1 MTRNLAATSTSMPR
15 NTPSTREA
23 IDPTDVSRNDFPQE
37 DVALHRKWQDLHDR
51 AKDALK
57 QLYAD
62 GIGFAQIANEG
73 IDTAVLRNLYTEL
86 DIPVPMMAQPN
97 QFEIHQTTVG
107 NATIPL
113 EITEPLE
120 RAVKNIPQKEAENN
134 GIDSPKTSS
143 KSAPNLE
150 MLKDSPN
157 AASSKGLASQTSL
170 LLKENV
176 SKTGSKTNGGNTTI
190 RDPYTPSLQSSTLLY
205 KPRQITKAPKLVSNN
220 LLGKP
225 TASKTGDLERKDY
238 IARMLA
244 AKAVKSISTQIIVV
258 SPSASIN
265 RPKETASKT
274 PLVGENQLDDIDQ
287 RSVYVNNIPSTAAE
301 GDIKQLFSG
310 FELLVPS
317 LFI

>member
-1 MTRNLAATSTSMPR
+1 MMRNRATTSTSMPR

-23 IDPTDVSRNDFPQE
+23 IGTTDVSKNDFPQE

-86 DIPVPMMAQPN
+86 GIPVPLMTQAN

-107 NATIPL
+107 SATIPL
-113 EITEPLE
+113 KITEPLE
-120 RAVKNIPQKEAENN
+120 RAVKNIPQKEGETN
-134 GIDSPKTSS
+134 GIDSLKTSTQ
-143 KSAPNLE
+143 SAQNLE
-150 MLKDSPN
+150 MFKDSSN
-157 AASSKGLASQTSL
+157 ASSSKGVASQTSL
-170 LLKENV
+170 LLKESVGN
-176 SKTGSKTNGGNTTI
+176 KTNGGNTSAH
-190 RDPYTPSLQSSTLLY
+190 TPSLQSSNGLS
-205 KPRQITKAPKLVSNN
+205 KPSQTTKAPKLVSNN

-244 AKAVKSISTQIIVV
+244 AKTGKSISTSNSMV
-258 SPSASIN
+258 SPSASIK

-287 RSVYVNNIPSTAAE
+287 RTVYVNNVPFTAAE
-301 GDIKQLFSG
+301 GDIKHLFSG
-310 FELLVPS
+310 FEM
-317 LFI
+317 

>member
-1 MTRNLAATSTSMPR
+1 MKNLAATSTSMPR

-23 IDPTDVSRNDFPQE
+23 IDPTEVSRNDFPQE

-57 QLYAD
+57 HLYAD

-73 IDTAVLRNLYTEL
+73 IDTVVLRNLYTEL
-86 DIPVPMMAQPN
+86 GIPAPLMTQPN
-97 QFEIHQTTVG
+97 QFEIHRTTVG
-107 NATIPL
+107 SATIPL

-120 RAVKNIPQKEAENN
+120 CAVKNIPQKEGENN
-134 GIDSPKTSS
+134 GIDSPKTSTQ
-143 KSAPNLE
+143 SAQILE
-150 MLKDSPN
+150 MFKDSPN
-157 AASSKGLASQTSL
+157 ASSSKGVASQTSL

-176 SKTGSKTNGGNTTI
+176 SKTGNKTNGGNTSV
-190 RDPYTPSLQSSTLLY
+190 RDSYTPSLQSSTLLS
-205 KPRQITKAPKLVSNN
+205 KPSQTTKAPKLVTNN

-244 AKAVKSISTQIIVV
+244 AKAGKSISTPNSVV

-287 RSVYVNNIPSTAAE
+287 RSVYVNNIPFTAAE
-301 GDIKQLFSG
+301 GDIKHLFSG
-310 FELLVPS
+310 FEM
-317 LFI
+317 